1 MNHLENKRR
10 DVFVKKMVRAGYEEF
25 KGNSYE
31 QLKANFRTVITK
43 RHKDD
48 LKRLTKR
55 EEFSNEEFNRLY
67 KMITTGSF
75 NDLSYKL
82 RRRQSLQLDN
92 NSVLTVTLF
101 DVESWCSNHFQIASE
116 LMSKNYTDKTQKG
129 CRYDAVV
136 LINGLPLVVMELKQ
150 SDVHLNNAYKQ
161 IVGYKSKNGF
171 DGLFGVCQMFIIS
184 NFANTKYFANNKEL
198 NANFVFNFTNKEN
211 KPVEKL
217 YYDKVPLSQDLSVIK
232 NFLGRCFLAE
242 ILARYM
248 IVNPSENNI
257 ILRPYQIYA
266 VREIIE
272 RCKTKSNGYVFHT
285 TGSGK
290 TITSFKASKIL
301 TSSPDI
307 DKVILL
313 VDRKDLDNQTKNEYE
328 KLQSDS
334 YNGANNTSHL
344 KALLLSDNKE
354 KIVISTIQKMK
365 RLLGQSDDE
374 TSGRLTTEEKAIVRS
389 KRYAV
394 IVDECHRSM
403 SSETVNTLTSYFL
416 EENSSYI
423 GFTGTPILIPEQK
436 NFTQEQTKEKNILL
450 TKNVFGEEI
459 HRYAIANA
467 VKDKNVLGFHIYTPS
482 DIGGKEIV
490 KEDNQLRIDQISE
503 IVLKEYDKYTQYS
516 RSRKDGYNAL
526 FATKNKKMLMIYY
539 ETFKR
544 LNKEYSETIE
554 SYVPLKFTCI
564 FSVIPDEEESNFDAE
579 FMSEVVEDYK
589 EMFGTNYVLNSSDG
603 IEQFKHDVQD
613 KIKKRELDLVFVVDM
628 LLTGFDAKSLNT
640 LFVDKPLKYHGLL
653 QAYSRVNRV
662 YNATKNH
669 GNIVTFFDQSNE
681 YEEAFELFSADKDY
695 RSFIADKYEDV
706 KNSALKALRRAE
718 EDVNDALGTTGEIT
732 GDKIRAF
739 EERLDYKDVLPMIK
753 DAINKYKNA
762 REYPEFDVTEFDE
775 YQRKEISDLER
786 AYKTTITRIKN
797 RTEIEEVSE
806 EDRQVI
812 YELQDMHFDLEKIDY
827 EFFIKYLVKNP
838 TNKVEMHKYIETFSL
853 EKDVEDA
860 LKDYVDKND
869 FSNIDLEQAF
879 KLLKE
884 ALIYHEEKCH
894 EELIIRENIEN
905 KESYYEYVTIEKD
918 SELRQSDISNIRK
931 DLVPSTV
938 KFSERS
944 AKAKKIY
951 FDIKEIV
958 TKFSLERY

>member
-1 MNHLENKRR
+1 MSHLENKRR
-10 DVFVKKMVRAGYEEF
+10 DVFVEKMLRTGYEEF
-25 KGNSYE
+25 TGKTYDA
-31 QLKANFRTVITK
+31 LKENFRKIITK

-48 LKRLTKR
+48 LVRLTKR
-55 EEFSNEEFNRLY
+55 DYFSDEEFNRLY

-75 NDLSYKL
+75 NDLSHKL

-92 NSVLTVTLF
+92 NTILTVILF

-116 LMSKNYTDKTQKG
+116 LQSKNYSDKTQKG
-129 CRYDAVV
+129 CRYDAVI
-136 LINGLPLVVMELKQ
+136 LINGLPLVIMELKQ

-161 IVGYKSKNGF
+161 IVRYKKSNGF
-171 DGLFGVCQMFIIS
+171 DGIFGICQMFIIS

-198 NANFVFNFTNKEN
+198 DANFVFNFTNKEN
-211 KPVEKL
+211 SPVEKL
-217 YYDKVPLSQDLSVIK
+217 YYDKIPIDEDLSVIK

-248 IVNPSENNI
+248 IVNPNENNI

-301 TSSPDI
+301 TTNPDV
-307 DKVILL
+307 DKVVLL
-313 VDRKDLDNQTKNEYE
+313 VDRKDLDNQTKKEYE
-328 KLQSDS
+328 KLQANS
-334 YNGANNTSHL
+334 YNSANNTSHL

-365 RLLGQSDDE
+365 RLLGQGDDE
-374 TSGRLTTEEKAIVRS
+374 TSGRLTAEEKKLVRS

-394 IVDECHRSM
+394 IIDECHRSM
-403 SSETVNTLTSYFL
+403 SNDTVNTLNAYFL
-416 EENSSYI
+416 QENTSYI

-436 NFTQEQTKEKNILL
+436 NFTEEQTKEKNILL

-459 HRYAIANA
+459 HKYAIANA
-467 VKDKNVLGFHIYTPS
+467 VKDKNVLGFHIYSPS
-482 DIGGKEIV
+482 GIGGKEIV
-490 KEDNQLRIDQISE
+490 KEDNEQRIEQISE
-503 IVLKEYDKYTQYS
+503 IVLNEYDKYTQYT
-516 RSRKDGYNAL
+516 RSREDGYNAL
-526 FATKNKKMLMIYY
+526 FATKNKKMLMSYY

-544 LNKEYSETIE
+544 LNKLYTETIE
-554 SYVPLKFTCI
+554 GYVPLKFTCI
-564 FSVIPDEEESNFDAE
+564 FSVIPDEEESNFDTD
-579 FMSEVVEDYK
+579 FMNEVVTDYK
-589 EMFGTNYVLNSSDG
+589 EMFGVNYLLNSSDG

-613 KIKKRELDLVFVVDM
+613 KIKAKELDLVFVVDM

-662 YNATKNH
+662 YNASKNH
-669 GNIVTFFDQSNE
+669 GNIVTFFDQSSE

-706 KNSALKALRRAE
+706 KNSALKAIRRAE
-718 EDVNDALGTTGEIT
+718 EDVNDALGTTGELT

-739 EERLDYKDVLPMIK
+739 EERPDYKDVLPMIK

-762 REYPEFDVTEFDE
+762 REYPEFDVSEFDL

-786 AYKTTITRIKN
+786 SYKTTITRIKN
-797 RTEIEEVSE
+797 RVEIEDVSE
-806 EDRQVI
+806 DEKQAI
-812 YELQDMHFDLEKIDY
+812 YELQDMHFDFEKIDY
-827 EFFIKYLVKNP
+827 EYFIKFIFSNSKDKP
-838 TNKVEMHKYIETFSL
+838 KVHKYIETFSL
-853 EKDVEDA
+853 EKDVEEA
-860 LKDYVDKND
+860 LKDYVDTND
-869 FSNIDLEQAF
+869 FNDIEHEQALI
-879 KLLKE
+879 LLKE
-884 ALIYHEEKCH
+884 ALSYHEEKCH
-894 EELIIRENIEN
+894 ESLIVRENIEN
-905 KESYYEYVTIEKD
+905 KESYYGYVTIEKD

-951 FDIKEIV
+951 FDIKDIV
-958 TKFSLERY
+958 TRFSLERY